1 VWKDNHRQ
9 FVKVIGKLF
18 SVNADPVRV
27 QVLVRTL
34 ELVEARVHTLGQVR
48 EVARGRFALSVDSLT
63 FGG

>member
-1 VWKDNHRQ
+1 VWKNNHRK

-48 EVARGRFALSVDSLT
+48 EVGRGRFALSVDSLT